1 MLDDVR
7 RLDVDQIAIDGD
19 ANNHSVAGP
28 HQQAFLMAMSP
39 YIRQLRA
46 VWGSS
51 RLLMP
56 SVAGIVYDEEGG
68 LLLVQQRDDGAW
80 STPGGSIEPDET
92 PADAVV
98 REVFEETGLFVAPTR
113 LIAVYGGP
121 DFVVRYPNGDETQ
134 YVSAMF
140 ECAIQS
146 DSPPLGGEGDEVL
159 AARFW
164 RLDDARRLR
173 TSPWLPSVLAR
184 LYDRGETAWFD
195 PPRWHPETRAG
206 G

>member
-1 MLDDVR
+1 
-7 RLDVDQIAIDGD
+7 
-19 ANNHSVAGP
+19 
-28 HQQAFLMAMSP
+28 MAMSP

-56 SVAGIVYDEEGG
+56 SVAGIVYDAEGR

-113 LIAVYGGP
+113 LIAVYGGR
-121 DFVVRYPNGDETQ
+121 DFVVHYPNGDETQ

-140 ECAIQS
+140 ECVIES
-146 DSPPLGGEGDEVL
+146 GSPPLGGDGDEVL

-164 RLDDARRLR
+164 GLDEARGLKL
-173 TSPWLPSVLAR
+173 SPWLARVLAR
-184 LYDRGETAWFD
+184 LYVRSDTPWFD
-195 PPRWHPETRAG
+195 PPRWRPQAG
-206 G
+206 TSR